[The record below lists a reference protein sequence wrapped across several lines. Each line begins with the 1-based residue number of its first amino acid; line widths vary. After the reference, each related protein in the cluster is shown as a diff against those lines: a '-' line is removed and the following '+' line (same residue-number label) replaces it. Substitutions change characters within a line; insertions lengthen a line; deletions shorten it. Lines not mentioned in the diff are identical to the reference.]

1 MISLKK
7 RKKNPQK
14 LKRIFTKR
22 KELKEKKRESCNNTI
37 NYCVYVSFWKTRDMD
52 PAAYRLLPIGV
63 CFLEGA
69 MEVFSHWWPNI
80 IWTEDH
86 EKHFCQ
92 SNEVTNSFGH
102 NRAIRW
108 YSLWCCKNPHWT
120 KILLVAWKKVKVM
133 VASTVKY
140 FIHTIRYINKNNER
154 MWSFICGV
162 LSTCYLLI

>member
-52 PAAYRLLPIGV
+52 PALVRFARTVHIPLVTGYNFNRR
-63 CFLEGA
+63 
-69 MEVFSHWWPNI
+69 SR
-80 IWTEDH
+80 
-86 EKHFCQ
+86 KHFCQ